1 MIGFFGLFWA
11 DFSLRVD
18 RALWPI
24 FGVIVIAAT
33 IGLIR
38 RAIKRQ
44 WPALDWL
51 GLFVAL
57 AWLGLLTATAVRY
70 SFTIYDIHGRL
81 LFPALAAIGVLLA
94 LGLSGWPKPKWVTG
108 IVLALIVTVA
118 VLAPLAIIQP
128 AYARPIISGLPQGV
142 IGSAAQFK
150 TVKLIGYQVTRDRVM
165 SGEPLEVVTYSRKSI
180 ADAPSPP
187 GVMVLQ
193 SPDGHVVG
201 SSEMRLGN
209 DLYPAEVWQPD
220 EIVATRF
227 SVPTQ
232 TDRPTV
238 ARLDLHISTQLAILS
253 RVTVYVDRPCKI
265 DRVVDV
271 TFGGAIK
278 LTGYRIDEGPAPQIV
293 LCWQA
298 INSTPVDYTVFV
310 HVPNDGSV
318 ISGDGQPVG
327 GNYPTS
333 AWQPGDVVE
342 DVHLLPVSG
351 DLKIPRG
358 SIGLYRLDTGERL
371 SIDGTSATE
380 FELTK

>member
-1 MIGFFGLFWA
+1 
-11 DFSLRVD
+11 
-18 RALWPI
+18 
-24 FGVIVIAAT
+24 
-33 IGLIR
+33 
-38 RAIKRQ
+38 
-44 WPALDWL
+44 
-51 GLFVAL
+51 
-57 AWLGLLTATAVRY
+57 
-70 SFTIYDIHGRL
+70 
-81 LFPALAAIGVLLA
+81 
-94 LGLSGWPKPKWVTG
+94 
-108 IVLALIVTVA
+108 
-118 VLAPLAIIQP
+118 
-128 AYARPIISGLPQGV
+128 V

-238 ARLDLHISTQLAILS
+238 ARLNLHISTQLAILS

-278 LTGYRIDEGPAPQIV
+278 LTGYRIDEGPVPQIV

-310 HVPNDGSV
+310 HVPNGGSV